1 MASHAEPDSEQD
13 ERGMVEAAQADSAR
27 FLDLYD
33 RHFHRVY
40 AYALRRTGNR
50 AAAEDISS
58 EVFHRAL
65 ASLKKYQWR
74 GTPFVAWLFRIAAN
88 ELADHWQ
95 KTVRGAGNPSL
106 DVDETDPELERRAIL
121 FQLVER
127 LPDDQRR
134 VIELRYGAE
143 MSLLEV
149 GEALGKSEGA
159 VKQLQR
165 RALTNLRAE
174 MEGSHG

>member
-1 MASHAEPDSEQD
+1 
-13 ERGMVEAAQADSAR
+13 MVEAAQADSAR

-95 KTVRGAGNPSL
+95 NTVRARATRPWMWTKLIRNWSAGRSCFNWWSASL
-106 DVDETDPELERRAIL
+106 TISAESSSCDTARR
-121 FQLVER
+121 
-127 LPDDQRR
+127 
-134 VIELRYGAE
+134 
-143 MSLLEV
+143 
-149 GEALGKSEGA
+149 
-159 VKQLQR
+159 
-165 RALTNLRAE
+165 
-174 MEGSHG
+174 

>member
-13 ERGMVEAAQADSAR
+13 ERSMIEAAQADSAR

-33 RHFHRVY
+33 VHFHRVY

-50 AAAEDISS
+50 AAAEDITS

-65 ASLKKYQWR
+65 ANLKQYQWR
-74 GTPFVAWLFRIAAN
+74 GKPFVAWLFRIAAN
-88 ELADHWQ
+88 ELADYWQ
-95 KTVRGAGNPSL
+95 KTVRAEVTPPA
-106 DVDETDPELERRAIL
+106 DVEDTDPELERRAIL

-149 GEALGKSEGA
+149 GDALGKSEGA

-165 RALTNLRAE
+165 RALENLRAE